1 MWPRRSFLAL
11 GDAGRTP
18 ALAGSAEVFAAS
30 ARVLAGESFLYA
42 VVSIF
47 FANQGG
53 RGNVMSAPYTP
64 RLS

>member
-18 ALAGSAEVFAAS
+18 ALAGSAEVAAS

-53 RGNVMSAPYTP
+53 RGKVMSAPYTP